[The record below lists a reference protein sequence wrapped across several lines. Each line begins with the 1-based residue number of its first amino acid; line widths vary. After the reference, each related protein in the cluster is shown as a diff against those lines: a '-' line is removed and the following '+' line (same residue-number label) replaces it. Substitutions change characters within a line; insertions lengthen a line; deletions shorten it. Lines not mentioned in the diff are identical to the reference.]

1 MAGRTK
7 TRLRRSMVPFIFG
20 KLSKAPQQAEQADE
34 PRGAAAAQ
42 EGGRAGM
49 EEIRSIQPPIHIL
62 PLVGRGPE
70 VADETEKKDNADGIV
85 DIVQEDFHLFGG
97 SP

>member
-1 MAGRTK
+1 MVPLIFGLKLKRQMFSKLLKARN
-7 TRLRRSMVPFIFG
+7 RRSRRMSRSVR
-20 KLSKAPQQAEQADE
+20 PQRRKGGGQ
-34 PRGAAAAQ
+34 GWKKSAQ
-42 EGGRAGM
+42 
-49 EEIRSIQPPIHIL
+49 SSPPIHIL

>member
-1 MAGRTK
+1 
-7 TRLRRSMVPFIFG
+7 MVPFIFG
-20 KLSKAPQQAEQADE
+20 LKLKRQMFSKLSKAPQQAEQADE